1 MLVVK
6 NSKSLYHGFLSLF
19 IACVTALREQRR
31 REHFAREIQRLD
43 SHLLADIGFRR
54 QGGDALVSLKSDSV
68 DVSNA
73 LARSHRR
80 QARLKAAFLVRR
92 RQALRNGRSGP

>member
-31 REHFAREIQRLD
+31 KEHFVREMQRLD

-80 QARLKAAFLVRR
+80 QARFKTAFLVRR

>member
-31 REHFAREIQRLD
+31 REHFTREMQRLD

-54 QGGDALVSLKSDSV
+54 QGGDVLVSLKSESV
-68 DVSNA
+68 AVSNA
-73 LARSHRR
+73 LARGRRR

-92 RQALRNGRSGP
+92 RQVLRNGRSGP

>member
-6 NSKSLYHGFLSLF
+6 NGKSLYHGFLSLF
-19 IACVTALREQRR
+19 IACVTAFCEQRR
-31 REHFAREIQRLD
+31 REHFAREMQRLD

-54 QGGDALVSLKSDSV
+54 QGGGALVSLKSDSV

-80 QARLKAAFLVRR
+80 QARLKTAFLVRR